1 MNNIKRYNIFI
12 LLSTL
17 SRNIPE
23 VYSAVLLYNMDYSLK
38 DILLFFTVL
47 YLLGALTSV
56 ITIYILNKIKSK
68 YILILSS
75 IIFSLS
81 FYYMSIM
88 SKTTKSLLIF
98 SIIYSIGSY
107 TYHTLRHYYAIKAL
121 EDNKKENIGNILI
134 FTNIAIILSSLIGG
148 YIQSK
153 LSTFALALFVVIL
166 SIVSF
171 IPLFKFE
178 ASIGKEKIKYQKIE
192 KNKLKFFILEQ
203 AKVINLSLQPLY
215 LYLFVNSKITYV
227 GIYNVIL
234 GISSCIFIYFFTR
247 KVNDKKYFKYL
258 NIIFCL
264 FLLLKLNIYNKYLI
278 LIIGL
283 FEGLGIKMFEIVS
296 SENIYNIKKDTNI
309 GGYLLLVELIFC
321 ITRSFMCLIGYL
333 INNIKIILYLTIVLI
348 FLVGFVKRDI
358 NKDC

>member
-23 VYSAVLLYNMDYSLK
+23 IYSAVLLYKMDYSLK
-38 DILLFFTVL
+38 DILLFFAVL
-47 YLLGALTSV
+47 YFIGALTST
-56 ITIYILNKIKSK
+56 ITIYLLNKIKPK
-68 YILILSS
+68 YILIISS
-75 IIFSLS
+75 IIFSSS

-88 SKTTKSLLIF
+88 PKNNKSLLIF

-121 EDNKKENIGNILI
+121 EENKKENIGNILI
-134 FTNIAIILSSLIGG
+134 FTNIAIILSSLLGG

-153 LSTFALALFVVIL
+153 LSTLYLALFVALL
-166 SIVSF
+166 SIISF

-178 ASIGKEKIKYQKIE
+178 TNTQKEKIKYPKIE
-192 KNKLKFFILEQ
+192 KNKIKFFILEQ
-203 AKVINLSLQPLY
+203 AKVINLSLEPLY
-215 LYLFVNSKITYV
+215 LYLFINNKITYV
-227 GIYNVIL
+227 GVYNVIL

-247 KVNDKKYFKYL
+247 RVNDKKYFKYL

-296 SENIYNIKKDTNI
+296 SENIYNIKKNTNI
-309 GGYLLLVELIFC
+309 RGYLLLVELIFC
-321 ITRSFMCLIGYL
+321 ITRSIFCLIGYL
-333 INNIKIILYLTIVLI
+333 INDIKIILYLTIVLI
-348 FLVGFVKRDI
+348 FFIGFIKRDI
-358 NKDC
+358 NRDC